1 MYSEHLFHCSG
12 RTKAQHAAVC
22 EILRMCRQAGM
33 VTIREPVGYMINAN
47 RRSDWVLCSLRG
59 NNKPTL
65 VDFTNTSIP
74 ALSVDVIMDL
84 GRVKVSLSRIKAI

>member
-1 MYSEHLFHCSG
+1 
-12 RTKAQHAAVC
+12 V
-22 EILRMCRQAGM
+22 
-33 VTIREPVGYMINAN
+33 INPN
-47 RRSDWVLCSLRG
+47 RRPDLVLCNYRG